1 MTTIILNDNIK
12 CLELR
17 MTTITVKCLKLRMT
31 TIILNL

>member
-17 MTTITVKCLKLRMT
+17 MTTISVKCLRMT